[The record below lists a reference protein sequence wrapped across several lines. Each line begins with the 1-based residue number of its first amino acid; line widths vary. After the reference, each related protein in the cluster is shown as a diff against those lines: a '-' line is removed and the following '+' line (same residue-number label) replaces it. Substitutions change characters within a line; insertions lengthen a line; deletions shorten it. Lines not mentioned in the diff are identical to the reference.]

1 MRGFGARRTALA
13 GALFA
18 AALAAALASC
28 GSGGDVVAIL
38 SGSGDGTESFRLDK
52 ATNLNYTFS
61 ITNDEIQPC
70 VAMQG
75 IRMNRG
81 ARGGQGI
88 TVAPLSSGSVEGGMH
103 LAAGDWL
110 MDFQMKSQN
119 SNAGNLLACHWRMVL
134 TTTDEQHPDIPKT
147 GCVRPGKVGFPD
159 GPICGQGDAPSWMKP
174 QDTP

>member
-1 MRGFGARRTALA
+1 MRGFAGTRTALA
-13 GALFA
+13 GALSA
-18 AALAAALASC
+18 VVLAAALAGC

-52 ATNLNYTFS
+52 ASNLNYTFT

-70 VAMQG
+70 AALQG
-75 IRMNRG
+75 VRMHPGGRS
-81 ARGGQGI
+81 GQGT
-88 TVAPLSSGSVEGGMH
+88 TVAPLASATVEGGMH

-119 SNAGNLLACHWRMVL
+119 SNTGNLLACHWRMVL

-147 GCVRPGKVGFPD
+147 GCVRPGKVAFPD
-159 GPICGQGDAPSWMKP
+159 GPICGQGDAPSWAQP
-174 QDTP
+174 QDSP